1 MKKIKFMLVVSV
13 FLLSF
18 FHSPILAV
26 NSTTSSTA
34 STAATDTLYVIY
46 PHTSEFANWVFS
58 DFQGWYKN
66 KTGNDINVY
75 SIQKDSTAVEEEVAS
90 WNGTSPGAD
99 IVWGGGAYNFDLLKD
114 NPGLNLLQ
122 PYLVTEHANYS
133 ATYGGWELYKPQ
145 TGTPS
150 WYAAAISGFGFM
162 YNTEYLSAHNLPA
175 PKTWADLTNYQYYGD
190 IVMADPSAS
199 GSTTATLNQ
208 LIQYMSDQN
217 GQSAFNTSADTTEA
231 WQYFAKLAGNVG
243 QFTTS
248 SSQVPQLVANGQ
260 FGIGIVID
268 YYSWEKSE
276 AGSPVVFSYGGA
288 TTASP
293 DPVAI
298 IYNCPH
304 QTQAQY
310 FMDYIT
316 STQGQSRVGKY
327 RTPANF
333 KATTPAGG
341 PVKAAFFPNGT
352 ADTSGFPIITPYNST
367 IDGDLFGRARSLFTN
382 WFVSN
387 TAKQTAAWKAI
398 WSQDTTTRND
408 ALALYTK
415 LPTGFNGTVASL
427 LGNNYHDAS
436 VTDAWA
442 SQGATNFDA
451 AKTKAESGY
460 STGGTGTTSGTGTST
475 QSSQIPGF
483 EAFYSVLALVP
494 VALIGKRKFRKNK

>member
-1 MKKIKFMLVVSV
+1 MKKVKFLLVASV
-13 FLLSF
+13 FLLSLLNI
-18 FHSPILAV
+18 PILNV
-26 NSTTSSTA
+26 SSTTTTTSSSAT
-34 STAATDTLYVIY
+34 TDTLYVIY
-46 PHTSEFANWVFS
+46 PHTSEFANYVFA

-99 IVWGGGAYNFDLLKD
+99 IVWGGGAFNFNLLRN
-114 NPGLNLLQ
+114 NPGLNLLE
-122 PYLVTEHANYS
+122 PYLVAEHGNYS
-133 ATYGGWELYKPQ
+133 ATYGGWDLYEPQ
-145 TGTPS
+145 TGTPV

-162 YNTEYLSAHNLPA
+162 YNTEVLKAQNLPT
-175 PKTWADLTNYQYYGD
+175 PKTWDDLTNYKYFGD

-199 GSTTATLNQ
+199 GSTTATVNQ
-208 LIQYMSDQN
+208 LVQYMSDQN
-217 GQSAFNTSADTTEA
+217 GQSEFNTSADTTAA
-231 WQYFAKLAGNVG
+231 WQYFAKLTGNVG

-260 FGIGIVID
+260 FAIGIVID

-276 AGSPVVFSYGGA
+276 GGSPVEFTYGGA

-298 IYNCPH
+298 IKNCPH
-304 QTQAQY
+304 LTQAQY

-341 PVKAAFFPNGT
+341 PVKAAFFSNGS
-352 ADTSGFPIITPYNST
+352 ADTSGFPIITPYSASL
-367 IDGDLFGRARSLFTN
+367 DGALFSRDRSLFTN

-387 TAKQTAAWKAI
+387 TVKQTAAWKAI
-398 WSQDTTTRND
+398 WSQDTSTRND

-415 LPTGFNGTVASL
+415 LPTSFNGTVASL
-427 LGNNYHDAS
+427 LSNNYKNATI
-436 VTDAWA
+436 TDAWA

-451 AKTKAESGY
+451 AKAKAMAGY
-460 STGGTGTTSGTGTST
+460 STTGTQSTSQS
-475 QSSQIPGF
+475 SSQIPGF
-483 EAFYSVLALVP
+483 EALYPFLVLVP
-494 VALIGKRKFRKNK
+494 VALIERRKLFRKNK